1 MVPLGSN
8 PVLVLVGYR
17 SVSNSSQR
25 TDLRPVLTSV
35 IREGKETKIRG
46 EKVTG
51 EMLERW
57 FWQTQIVIPL
67 SVYVINTWKLNGWEE
82 VETFTII

>member
-51 EMLERW
+51 EMLER
-57 FWQTQIVIPL
+57 
-67 SVYVINTWKLNGWEE
+67 
-82 VETFTII
+82 